1 MESHDSAHGRLE
13 QGRVESEHF
22 DQEIWALKMV
32 LGDDFTT
39 GDDLVRSDS
48 L

>member
-1 MESHDSAHGRLE
+1 MESRESAHGRLE
-13 QGRVESEHF
+13 QGRLESEQF

-39 GDDLVRSDS
+39 GDDLVRRDS